1 MGVLRPGP
9 ARPGPPQGAE
19 PWLCRVCRKGQ
30 EVACLKSW
38 GPPRPSMQSQS
49 HNSNP
54 FLKGTL
60 TLSKLSNTIGE
71 ERFPQEERKV
81 GTDQAD
87 GSAVSLL
94 PSLPLCRHCT
104 GATLAKA
111 PGVSHGLGGLGTE
124 PVTRGTPQQCP
135 SAGHDQVPAAL
146 PKVHVG
152 SSLICAPEVQAPS
165 ADSKMHSSGSRAP
178 APNYFLKVC
187 VSPASAVCPKISFLP

>member
-1 MGVLRPGP
+1 MLPGRAAQQTP
-9 ARPGPPQGAE
+9 SYATLSPALLPLQDTHDGRCHHGGAAARPSPPQGAE
-19 PWLCRVCRKGQ
+19 PWLCRVCRRGQ

-38 GPPRPSMQSQS
+38 GPPRPSMQSLS

-87 GSAVSLL
+87 GSAASLL

-124 PVTRGTPQQCP
+124 LVTRGTP
-135 SAGHDQVPAAL
+135 
-146 PKVHVG
+146 
-152 SSLICAPEVQAPS
+152 
-165 ADSKMHSSGSRAP
+165 
-178 APNYFLKVC
+178 
-187 VSPASAVCPKISFLP
+187 